1 MITSLPEW
9 VTPMTSY
16 AGLNLG
22 VLVRRS
28 LANIRTD
35 RRRRAVRKPQVPHR
49 AVVGGLFGAVV
60 QLDGI
65 LVLHRA
71 ALDAQA
77 DLAVGDW
84 RDPEERPMS
93 DWLVLF
99 RACTRE
105 SCDIPVRASAVAEGD
120 DAPADSVLFRR
131 G

>member
-35 RRRRAVRKPQVPHR
+35 RRRRAVRKPQVLHR
-49 AVVGGLFGAVV
+49 AVVGVRLGAVV
-60 QLDGI
+60 KLDGV
-65 LVLHRA
+65 LVLHLTR
-71 ALDAQA
+71 LDAQA

-84 RDPEERPMS
+84 RDP
-93 DWLVLF
+93 
-99 RACTRE
+99 
-105 SCDIPVRASAVAEGD
+105 
-120 DAPADSVLFRR
+120 R